1 MCLVGFA
8 LHKFLMLSSKLQNM
22 VLVVK
27 GVLPNLFLPAAQPAM
42 PQADKQ
48 LFITITSQDQKMTN
62 KLIT

>member
-1 MCLVGFA
+1 
-8 LHKFLMLSSKLQNM
+8 M